1 MQNLVGLDTWHKFVN
16 ERNIH
21 ELNSFISDD
30 VTLFSPVVF
39 KPIKGKFMVTMY
51 LQAAAEIIAND
62 NFKYVRE
69 VVDKQNAILE
79 FETEINGLS
88 VNGVDM
94 LQFTKDGKLKEIKVM
109 IRPLKGVNVVHQKMA
124 EYLEKI
130 KG

>member
-109 IRPLKGVNVVHQKMA
+109 IRPIKGVNVVHQKMA

>member
-21 ELNSFISDD
+21 KLNSFISDD

-62 NFKYVRE
+62 SFKYVRE

>member
-62 NFKYVRE
+62 SFKYVRE

-88 VNGVDM
+88 VHGVDM
-94 LQFTKDGKLKEIKVM
+94 LQFTTDGKLKEIKVM

>member
-62 NFKYVRE
+62 SFKYVRE

>member
-109 IRPLKGVNVVHQKMA
+109 IRPIKGVNIVHQKMA

>member
-21 ELNSFISDD
+21 KLNSFISDD

>member
-1 MQNLVGLDTWHKFVN
+1 MQNLVGLDTWHKFVY

-30 VTLFSPVVF
+30 ATLFSPVVF

-62 NFKYVRE
+62 SFKYVRE

-79 FETEINGLS
+79 FETEISGLS

-94 LQFTKDGKLKEIKVM
+94 LQFTKDGKLKEIKEM

>member
-30 VTLFSPVVF
+30 VTLYSPVVF

-62 NFKYVRE
+62 SFKYVRE